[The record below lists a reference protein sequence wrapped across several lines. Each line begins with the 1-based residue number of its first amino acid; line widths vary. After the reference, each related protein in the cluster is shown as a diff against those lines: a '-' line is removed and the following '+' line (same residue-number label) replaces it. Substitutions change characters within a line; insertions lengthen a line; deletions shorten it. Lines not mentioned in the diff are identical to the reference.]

1 MFSNIK
7 YLNRVI
13 NNKKTVCKKFFKSF
27 TLVKQLTFNYLLIK
41 QLLISQK
48 KFKNKTIMRRDQT
61 LNNDKTSYST

>member
-13 NNKKTVCKKFFKSF
+13 NNKKTVCKKKSF

-61 LNNDKTSYST
+61 LNNDKTSYSI